1 MRPLQEKNN
10 SKQFVQTVSLASQL
24 RWQTCLR
31 SSCFHPKLRERTY
44 RSDYLVVPKHQP
56 LWLFQFLSPIP
67 PVSFNTTRG
76 SSDFHDSGSL
86 QEDLLLIRRAIFD
99 NSNTNSVMADYGKAR
114 LDPIK
119 DLTNRYKSSILM
131 TYEVSWPSD
140 HDKSMSQPRRFYSR
154 WWNHQVWTQSKRWGE
169 LPPG

>member
-1 MRPLQEKNN
+1 MCKLCRWRASCVDK
-10 SKQFVQTVSLASQL
+10 LALDHRVFIQNLGSGPIGPI
-24 RWQTCLR
+24 T
-31 SSCFHPKLRERTY
+31 
-44 RSDYLVVPKHQP
+44 
-56 LWLFQFLSPIP
+56 WLFQSTSLYDYSNSCLPFHLFHLIQPGVLRTSMIQVLCKKISCSFEGQSLIIPIQI
-67 PVSFNTTRG
+67 T
-76 SSDFHDSGSL
+76 
-86 QEDLLLIRRAIFD
+86 
-99 NSNTNSVMADYGKAR
+99 VMADYGKAR

>member
-1 MRPLQEKNN
+1 M
-10 SKQFVQTVSLASQL
+10 QTVSLASQL

-31 SSCFHPKLRERTY
+31 SSCSHPKLRERTY
-44 RSDYLVVPKHQP
+44 RSDYLVVPKQQP

-67 PVSFNTTRG
+67 PVSFNTTRVF
-76 SSDFHDSGSL
+76 SDFHDSGSL
-86 QEDLLLIRRAIFD
+86 QEDLLLIPNRQSLIIP
-99 NSNTNSVMADYGKAR
+99 TQITVMADYGKAR
-114 LDPIK
+114 LDPKK